1 VRSAEAA
8 VRVLARAR
16 FRAST
21 ELPATFFAENAERI
35 ALTCREL
42 ARAFH
47 QGHRLLVFGVGAQWS
62 DALHV
67 SVEFV
72 HPVIVGKRALPALAL
87 QGDLP
92 GQLRTLGEAGDVAL
106 GIFAGGESAPLRD
119 ALGVARERD
128 LRTLALVGAD
138 AEGWAADHLFAV
150 PSDDPFVVQ
159 ETHETLCHVLWELVH
174 VFLEHPGTL
183 K

>member
-1 VRSAEAA
+1 VRSAEE
-8 VRVLARAR
+8 AREVARSR
-16 FRAST
+16 FRASA
-21 ELPATFFAENAERI
+21 EVPATFFEANAGRI
-35 ALTCREL
+35 ALACREL

-47 QGHRLLVFGVGAQWS
+47 RGHRLLVFGVGAQWS

-92 GQLRTLGEAGDVAL
+92 AQLRAIGEAGDVAL
-106 GIFAGGESAPLRD
+106 GLFAGGDPAPVRD
-119 ALGVARERD
+119 ALAVARGMEIH
-128 LRTLALVGAD
+128 TLALVGAD
-138 AEGWAADHLFAV
+138 GGGWTADHLFAV

-159 ETHETLCHVLWELVH
+159 ETHETLCHVLWELAH